1 MKSERE
7 RQVPYDI
14 TYMLNLKYDT
24 NQHTYKIK
32 IDTTDIKNTLV
43 VAKVEEG
50 RSRSLGLADANYY
63 V

>member
-1 MKSERE
+1 MS
-7 RQVPYDI
+7 YDI

-50 RSRSLGLADANYY
+50 KIRSLGLADANYY